1 MIDLVKFIT
10 EKLKVTTSRSH
21 GDISMVRL
29 LDFLLWFY
37 DVDSKYELSMDFIKK
52 QSDILNQIEQYYG
65 TSSVSA
71 YKFLMGH
78 KEDEVEIQTKG
89 ASGDYE
95 FLIVLKKGNNSKYSF
110 ILGTKDIL
118 LRFYKDEP
126 IPEDIEL

>member
-1 MIDLVKFIT
+1 
-10 EKLKVTTSRSH
+10 
-21 GDISMVRL
+21 
-29 LDFLLWFY
+29 
-37 DVDSKYELSMDFIKK
+37 
-52 QSDILNQIEQYYG
+52 
-65 TSSVSA
+65 
-71 YKFLMGH
+71 MGH

-89 ASGDYE
+89 TSGDYE

>member
-1 MIDLVKFIT
+1 MIDLTKFIT
-10 EKLKVTTSRSH
+10 EKLKVTTSRSR
-21 GDISMVRL
+21 GDISIVRL

>member
-1 MIDLVKFIT
+1 MIDLTKFIT

-21 GDISMVRL
+21 GNISIVRL

-37 DVDSKYELSMDFIKK
+37 DVNRVYDLSMDFIKK
-52 QSDILNQIEQYYG
+52 KSDILNQIEQYYG

-95 FLIVLKKGNNSKYSF
+95 FLIVLKKGNNSKCSF

>member
-1 MIDLVKFIT
+1 MTDLAKFII
-10 EKLKVTTSRSH
+10 EKLKVTTSRSR
-21 GDISMVRL
+21 GDISIVRL

-37 DVDSKYELSMDFIKK
+37 DADSTYELSMDFIKK
-52 QSDILNQIEQYYG
+52 KSDILNQIEQYYG